1 MGMQAHQ
8 AHILVVDDS
17 SEIQEFLKRSVL
29 EPAGYQVTLA
39 QNGEEGFRLAIEQ
52 RPDMILLDYEMPRM
66 NGVEVLRALAA
77 QKVCIPTI
85 LITSYGSESVAVDV
99 FRLGVRDYVPK
110 PFTVDEILEAI
121 QRVLYTVRL
130 EQERD
135 ALFVQLQQTNTQL
148 AQHIKELDILY
159 HVSKSVT
166 TLQEREK
173 LLERILDASLYLT
186 GAADGRL
193 VLLDQETGS
202 VTSQVLRE
210 NKGAGR
216 VADGTFSALDTQ
228 TMDLIM
234 NVPMQLGNRTIG
246 VLTVSN
252 KRNRWPLNPQNK
264 RMLRMLADY
273 AAIAIE
279 NFRLLAEIETRQDR
293 EKRDLRD
300 RFSHYLAPSVV
311 DRILKQ
317 PLSVRPGGHRRSIAV
332 LFADLRSFTTFSRS
346 ASPETIIAI
355 LNRHVAV
362 VADAIQNEGGTLD
375 KFIGD
380 EVMALFNA
388 PATQSQYA
396 FHAVSAAWRIQQ
408 LLQQVHQLLPV
419 QQRLAYGIGIA
430 SGDAIVGNVGTD
442 SMVNYTAVGITVGK
456 AHQLQELAAP
466 GSILICHGTY
476 EMVKHAVRTKPLP
489 PLTVKGQQHP
499 EPVYEVLEMLTQT
512 LPEPGPEETK
522 KI

>member
-1 MGMQAHQ
+1 MGTQAYQ

-17 SEIQEFLKRSVL
+17 RDIQEFLKCLVL

-39 QNGEEGFRLAIEQ
+39 QNGEEGFRLALGQ
-52 RPDMILLDYEMPRM
+52 QPDMMLLDYEMPRM
-66 NGVEVLRALAA
+66 NGVEVLRALVA

-85 LITSYGSESVAVDV
+85 LITSYGSESVAIDV

-130 EQERD
+130 EQERN
-135 ALFVQLQQTNTQL
+135 ALFAQLQQTNTQL

-166 TLQEREK
+166 TLQERGK
-173 LLERILDASLYLT
+173 LLERILDAALYLT

-193 VLLDQETGS
+193 VLLDQETGN
-202 VTSQVLRE
+202 VTAQVLRE
-210 NKGAGR
+210 NKGAGH

-228 TMDLIM
+228 TMDLMM
-234 NVPMQLGNRTIG
+234 NVPLQLGNRTIG
-246 VLTVSN
+246 MLTVSN
-252 KRNRWPLNPQNK
+252 KRDRWPLNPQNK

-279 NFRLLAEIETRQDR
+279 NFRLLAEIEIRQDR
-293 EKRDLRD
+293 EKRDLRE

-311 DRILKQ
+311 ERILKQ
-317 PLSVRPGGHRRSIAV
+317 PLSVRPGGHRRPIAV
-332 LFADLRSFTTFSRS
+332 FFADLRNFTAFSRS

-362 VADAIQNEGGTLD
+362 VADAIQGEGGTLD

-388 PATQSQYA
+388 PAIQSQYA

-408 LLQQVHQLLPV
+408 LLRQVHQLLPV

-430 SGDAIVGNVGTD
+430 TGDAIVGNVGTD
-442 SMVNYTAVGITVGK
+442 AMVNYTAVGVTVSK
-456 AHQLQELAAP
+456 AHQLQEQAAP
-466 GSILICHGTY
+466 GGILICQGTY
-476 EMVKHAVRTKPLP
+476 EFVKHAVRVKPLP
-489 PLTVKGQQHP
+489 PLTIKGQQHP
-499 EPVYEVLEMLTQT
+499 EPVYEVLEVTET
-512 LPEPGPEETK
+512 LPESGPEEIKST
-522 KI
+522 

>member
-1 MGMQAHQ
+1 MGTQAYQ

-17 SEIQEFLKRSVL
+17 NDIQEFLKRLVL

-39 QNGEEGFRLAIEQ
+39 QNGEMGLRLALEQ

-66 NGVEVLRALAA
+66 NGVEVLRALVA
-77 QKVCIPTI
+77 QKVYIPTI

-135 ALFVQLQQTNTQL
+135 ALFAQLQQTNTQL

-173 LLERILDASLYLT
+173 LLERILDAALYLT

-193 VLLDQETGS
+193 VLLDQETGD
-202 VTSQVLRE
+202 VTAQVLRE

-216 VADGTFSALDTQ
+216 VTEGTLSTLDTQ

-234 NVPMQLGNRTIG
+234 NVPLQLGNKTIG
-246 VLTVSN
+246 MLTVSN

-317 PLSVRPGGHRRSIAV
+317 PLNVRPGGHRRSITV
-332 LFADLRSFTTFSRS
+332 LFADLRNFTTFSRS

-362 VADAIQNEGGTLD
+362 AADAIQKEGGTLD
-375 KFIGD
+375 KFMGD

-388 PATQSQYA
+388 PATQPQYA

-408 LLQQVHQLLPV
+408 TLQQIHQLLPV

-430 SGDAIVGNVGTD
+430 TGDAIVGNVGTD
-442 SMVNYTAVGITVGK
+442 MMVNYTAVGVTVGK
-456 AHQLQELAAP
+456 AHQLQEQAP
-466 GSILICHGTY
+466 PGGILICHGTY
-476 EMVKHAVRTKPLP
+476 EMVKNMVRAKPLP
-489 PLTVKGQQHP
+489 PITVKGQQHP
-499 EPVYEVLEMLTQT
+499 EPVYEVLEMLTPT
-512 LPEPGPEETK
+512 LSESEENKNT
-522 KI
+522 

>member
-1 MGMQAHQ
+1 MGTQVYQ

-17 SEIQEFLKRSVL
+17 SDIQEFLKRLVL

-39 QNGEEGFRLAIEQ
+39 QNGEDGFRLALEQ
-52 RPDMILLDYEMPRM
+52 SPDMILLDYEMPRM

-77 QKVCIPTI
+77 QKVYIPTI

-99 FRLGVRDYVPK
+99 FRLGVRDYIPK

-135 ALFVQLQQTNTQL
+135 ALFAQLQQTNTQL

-173 LLERILDASLYLT
+173 LLERILDAALYLT

-193 VLLDQETGS
+193 ALLDQETGN
-202 VTSQVLRE
+202 VASQVLRE
-210 NKGAGR
+210 NKGAGC
-216 VADGTFSALDTQ
+216 VATGTLSALDTQ
-228 TMDLIM
+228 TMDLMM
-234 NVPMQLGNRTIG
+234 NVPLQLGNKTVG

-311 DRILKQ
+311 ERILKQ
-317 PLSVRPGGHRRSIAV
+317 PLSVRPGGHRRPIAV
-332 LFADLRSFTTFSRS
+332 LFADLRNFSVFSRN

-362 VADAIQNEGGTLD
+362 AIDAIRDEGGTLD
-375 KFIGD
+375 KFMGD

-388 PATQSQYA
+388 PTTQSHYTL
-396 FHAVSAAWRIQQ
+396 HAVSAAWQIQQ
-408 LLQQVHQLLPV
+408 RLQQVHQLLPV
-419 QQRLAYGIGIA
+419 QQRLLYGIGIA
-430 SGDAIVGNVGTD
+430 TGDAIVGNVGTD
-442 SMVNYTAVGITVGK
+442 AMVNYTAVGVTVGK
-456 AHQLQELAAP
+456 AHLLQELAAP
-466 GSILICHGTY
+466 GGILICHSTY
-476 EMVKHAVRTKPLP
+476 EIVKHAVRVKPLP

-499 EPVYEVLEMLTQT
+499 EPVYEVLDVLVETF
-512 LPEPGPEETK
+512 PKSGEEETK
-522 KI
+522 NV